1 MAEVLSVLA
10 GVAQLM
16 EYASKL
22 FSALLKAFQTV
33 KYGAKLLKAQ
43 SQQVTRLI
51 DTVVALRQNEQL
63 HTPLIAQ
70 QLQVIVTEA
79 DALLA
84 VLHAATL
91 ACTSGPLQR
100 RFWTALRNRHEESIL
115 QAFKRLEEEKA
126 ALLLCINLASAE
138 TLSSLYQSMSWLD
151 DLKALKK
158 RRRNGHKRVSSK
170 NLAVSLWVFLTSADV
185 QIILI
190 DDVS

>member
-16 EYASKL
+16 EYAPKL

-33 KYGAKLLKAQ
+33 KYGAKLLKAR

-158 RRRNGHKRVSSK
+158 RRRM
-170 NLAVSLWVFLTSADV
+170 ATSG
-185 QIILI
+185 
-190 DDVS
+190 